1 MLLHLISCPMAVH
14 VISKVVLN
22 TVRPGRPCVVP
33 SCIKSGTPCPM
44 SYKFVQNTVRTACP
58 MLVQGTHWSYGQI
71 IYAMSTGQCQWA
83 WRATKIFQHNNSFSP
98 SQKLKHP
105 HNHLFTLFLG
115 SKSVWWGLVMIPD
128 LHNEGTL
135 PAMDKDEMCRA
146 DIVCNMLFYVQVQCQ
161 VQSIAVKSEL
171 K

>member
-1 MLLHLISCPMAVH
+1 
-14 VISKVVLN
+14 
-22 TVRPGRPCVVP
+22 
-33 SCIKSGTPCPM
+33 
-44 SYKFVQNTVRTACP
+44 
-58 MLVQGTHWSYGQI
+58 
-71 IYAMSTGQCQWA
+71 
-83 WRATKIFQHNNSFSP
+83 
-98 SQKLKHP
+98 
-105 HNHLFTLFLG
+105 
-115 SKSVWWGLVMIPD
+115 MIPD